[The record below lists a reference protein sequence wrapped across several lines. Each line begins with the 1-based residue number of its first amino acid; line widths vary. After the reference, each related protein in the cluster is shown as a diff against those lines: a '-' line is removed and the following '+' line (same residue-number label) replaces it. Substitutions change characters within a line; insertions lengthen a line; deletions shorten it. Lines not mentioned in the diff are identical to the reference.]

1 MGADGDVGLLGT
13 LLRGRQLREARRLV
27 QNHTAGRWGLPW
39 AVLMQGAYLP
49 TALSW
54 GPGLTMGLP
63 LPAGQGWAAGPLRA
77 SFWRRLGVID
87 RSLGNTIRLPRLGR
101 AARQGRWE
109 KHKASCK
116 RLPRAQGRGRGWG
129 RGWPLV
135 WGLPECPCSG
145 APGTRRVP
153 RWGPHSVGLE
163 TEAPRGVP

>member
-1 MGADGDVGLLGT
+1 MGTWASWDPFKGEAAQRGQAAGSGPHSLGVGVTMGCAD
-13 LLRGRQLREARRLV
+13 
-27 QNHTAGRWGLPW
+27 AGS
-39 AVLMQGAYLP
+39 
-49 TALSW
+49 LSFHSIEL

-116 RLPRAQGRGRGWG
+116 RLPWAQGRGRGWG
-129 RGWPLV
+129 
-135 WGLPECPCSG
+135 
-145 APGTRRVP
+145 
-153 RWGPHSVGLE
+153 
-163 TEAPRGVP
+163 